1 VSQALQKSA
10 TSTSL
15 NAAYAAYSR
24 QLDQQEVTHQ
34 SMSLVGFEYQAKA
47 RGRQLDTVLH
57 LSHFSDYLVL
67 ISAPSGAGKTTFIEQ
82 FMRVQPAEACIVHLV
97 LQETVTAP
105 WIIRQLIQQLPVQLP
120 NHASLEASILAIQE
134 LAQQFTLQKE
144 VLLIVVDDA
153 QWLDEDALEL
163 LANLLPR
170 SSKVDSRPHVILCAD
185 QSVVE
190 RIETPQFAEL
200 RQERFYH
207 VVLAPFS
214 QEESADY
221 LRQRLQRIGLNHGFA
236 PIQLLQLHQLAK
248 GNPGYLNM
256 LANKALSKGGF
267 VQQTGLPLLHIA
279 ATVVVVAILAAIW
292 LLNYFSNNNALTNEV
307 EPQPVAVE
315 SIVAVP
321 MAKALPPLEP
331 IELSPAPRNVTLEPK
346 PEPESES
353 TPEVVV
359 ESQPEPESTP
369 EVVVESQ
376 PEPEPTPEVVVESQP
391 EPEPEPE
398 PEPTPEVVV
407 EPKPKPA
414 PKKQVLA
421 IVPVPVA
428 ALWPKAT
435 LKTKQP
441 YSYEA
446 MLKLPSD
453 HYSLQVL
460 GARLEATLEAF
471 IQEKSITQTLYV
483 IKLDRGGKPWYM
495 LLVGD
500 YESASDARDAITSLP
515 VALQNQQPWARPVLR
530 IQQQIRNKFN
540 TSGE

>member
-1 VSQALQKSA
+1 MSQALQKPA

-47 RGRQLDTVLH
+47 RGRQLDTLLH

-67 ISAPSGAGKTTFIEQ
+67 ISAPSGAGKTIFIEQ

-105 WIIRQLIQQLPVQLP
+105 WVIRQLIQQLPVQLP

-134 LAQQFTLQKE
+134 LAQQLTLQKE

-153 QWLDEDALEL
+153 QWLDENALEL

-170 SSKVDSRPHVILCAD
+170 SSKVDFRPHVILCAD
-185 QSVVE
+185 HSVVE

-207 VVLAPFS
+207 IVLAPFS

-221 LRQRLQRIGLNHGFA
+221 LRQRLQLIGLNHGLA

-256 LANKALSKGGF
+256 LVNKALNKGGL

-292 LLNYFSNNNALTNEV
+292 LLNYFSDNNTVANKV
-307 EPQPVAVE
+307 EPQLVVVE
-315 SIVAVP
+315 SIVVVP

-331 IELSPAPRNVTLEPK
+331 IELSPAPKNVTLEPK
-346 PEPESES
+346 PEPE
-353 TPEVVV
+353 PA
-359 ESQPEPESTP
+359 
-369 EVVVESQ
+369 
-376 PEPEPTPEVVVESQP
+376 
-391 EPEPEPE
+391 
-398 PEPTPEVVV
+398 PEVVV
-407 EPKPKPA
+407 EPKPKPKPEPVVEPKPA
-414 PKKQVLA
+414 PV
-421 IVPVPVA
+421 VA
-428 ALWPKAT
+428 PWPKVT
-435 LKTKQP
+435 SKTKQT

-460 GARLEATLEAF
+460 GARLETTLEAF
-471 IQEKSITQTLYV
+471 IQEESITQTHYV
-483 IKLDRGGKPWYM
+483 IKLDRGGEPWYM

-500 YESASDARDAITSLP
+500 YESARDARDAITSLP

>member
-1 VSQALQKSA
+1 MVSQALQNPA

-34 SMSLVGFEYQAKA
+34 SMSLVGFEYQSKA
-47 RGRQLDTVLH
+47 RGRQLDTLLH

-120 NHASLEASILAIQE
+120 NHAGLEASILAIQE
-134 LAQQFTLQKE
+134 LAQQLTLQKE

-170 SSKVDSRPHVILCAD
+170 SAKVDSRPHVILCAD
-185 QSVVE
+185 HSVVE

-221 LRQRLQRIGLNHGFA
+221 LRQRLQRIGLNHGLA

-256 LANKALSKGGF
+256 LANKALNKGGF
-267 VQQTGLPLLHIA
+267 VQQTGLPWLHIA
-279 ATVVVVAILAAIW
+279 ATVVVVAILVAIW
-292 LLNYFSNNNALTNEV
+292 LLNYFSDNNTVANKV
-307 EPQPVAVE
+307 QPQPVVVE
-315 SIVAVP
+315 AIAALP

-331 IELSPAPRNVTLEPK
+331 IELSPAPKNVTLEPK
-346 PEPESES
+346 PEPK
-353 TPEVVV
+353 
-359 ESQPEPESTP
+359 PEPAVEAVAVVAPVIPAKIVYSFNNYKATILFDTDSAVITADAAGSLTQLAMATQKAESVMSVK
-369 EVVVESQ
+369 VVGYADSRGEYNYNMALSEKRMTSVSNFLDDLKLKVTSRFAKGE
-376 PEPEPTPEVVVESQP
+376 T
-391 EPEPEPE
+391 
-398 PEPTPEVVV
+398 
-407 EPKPKPA
+407 
-414 PKKQVLA
+414 
-421 IVPVPVA
+421 VPVLGPNGEDLSLSRRVDVSI
-428 ALWPKAT
+428 KT
-435 LKTKQP
+435 RHLK
-441 YSYEA
+441 
-446 MLKLPSD
+446 D
-453 HYSLQVL
+453 
-460 GARLEATLEAF
+460 
-471 IQEKSITQTLYV
+471 
-483 IKLDRGGKPWYM
+483 
-495 LLVGD
+495 
-500 YESASDARDAITSLP
+500 
-515 VALQNQQPWARPVLR
+515 
-530 IQQQIRNKFN
+530 
-540 TSGE
+540 